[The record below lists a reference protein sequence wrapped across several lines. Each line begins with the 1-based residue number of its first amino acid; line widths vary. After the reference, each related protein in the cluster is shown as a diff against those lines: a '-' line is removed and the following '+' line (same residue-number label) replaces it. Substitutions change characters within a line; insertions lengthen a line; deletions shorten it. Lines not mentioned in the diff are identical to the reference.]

1 MIQYG
6 ITTNC
11 GRNMTSIDAKDDL
24 IEKSQQ
30 GTVKNIRMQSLDGI
44 LQVLVIHRNGECLI
58 RKSFTKFDFNEDLF
72 SGFVSAAFTFA
83 KDLGIGELQVLI
95 TKKVKICYLEEND
108 IIFTV
113 MANKNVDDNLIKNRL
128 KLLKEYFF
136 SRYRKVSGKWN
147 GNLKDFRDLHEI
159 IDIVFGD
166 WQLDKNVRFIINQLR
181 EKKMTAIEAAKAI
194 IELSRKIS
202 KLGQKT

>member
-1 MIQYG
+1 
-6 ITTNC
+6 
-11 GRNMTSIDAKDDL
+11 MTSIDAKDDL

-58 RKSFTKFDFNEDLF
+58 RKSFIKFDFNEDLF

-113 MANKNVDDNLIKNRL
+113 MVNKNVDDNLIKNRL

-136 SRYRKVSGKWN
+136 SRYREVSGKWN

>member
-1 MIQYG
+1 
-6 ITTNC
+6 
-11 GRNMTSIDAKDDL
+11 MTSIDAKDDL

>member
-1 MIQYG
+1 
-6 ITTNC
+6 
-11 GRNMTSIDAKDDL
+11 MTSIDAKDDL

-113 MANKNVDDNLIKNRL
+113 MVNKNVDDNLMKNRL

>member
-1 MIQYG
+1 M
-6 ITTNC
+6 
-11 GRNMTSIDAKDDL
+11 RSIDAKDDL

>member
-1 MIQYG
+1 
-6 ITTNC
+6 
-11 GRNMTSIDAKDDL
+11 MTSIDTKDDL

-113 MANKNVDDNLIKNRL
+113 MVNKNVDDNLIKNRL

>member
-1 MIQYG
+1 MKP
-6 ITTNC
+6 
-11 GRNMTSIDAKDDL
+11 IDVEDDL
-24 IEKSQQ
+24 IEKKQQ
-30 GTVKNIRMQSLDGI
+30 DTAKGIHIQPLDGI

-58 RKSFTKFDFNEDLF
+58 RKSFTKLDFNEDLF
-72 SGFVSAAFTFA
+72 AGFVSAAFTFA

-108 IIFTV
+108 IVFTV
-113 MANKNVDDNLIKNRL
+113 MASKDVDDNLIKNRL

-136 SRYRKVSGKWN
+136 SRYKEIGGRWN
-147 GNLKDFRDLHEI
+147 GNLKDFRDSHEI

-166 WQLDKNVRFIINQLR
+166 WQLDKNVRSIINQLR
-181 EKKMTAIEAAKAI
+181 KKKMTAIEAAKAI

-202 KLGQKT
+202 KLSERK

>member
-1 MIQYG
+1 MKP
-6 ITTNC
+6 
-11 GRNMTSIDAKDDL
+11 IDVKDDL
-24 IEKSQQ
+24 IEKNQQ
-30 GTVKNIRMQSLDGI
+30 DTIKNIYIQSLDGI

-147 GNLKDFRDLHEI
+147 GNLKDFRDSHEI

-166 WQLDKNVRFIINQLR
+166 WQLDKNVRFIIDQLR

-202 KLGQKT
+202 KLSQKT